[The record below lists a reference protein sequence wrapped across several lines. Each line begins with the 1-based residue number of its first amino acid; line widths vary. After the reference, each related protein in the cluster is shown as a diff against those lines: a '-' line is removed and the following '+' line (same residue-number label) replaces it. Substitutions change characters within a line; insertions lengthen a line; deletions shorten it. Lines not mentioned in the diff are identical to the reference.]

1 MSLSKTFMGYSRIRT
16 IKKELKMK
24 LSVPRTTWP
33 VIEKVFKVCLYLSKI
48 KLPKDLNSIEK
59 IVLSRNLVIVK
70 RKLQNY
76 YKKRFNKA

>member
-1 MSLSKTFMGYSRIRT
+1 
-16 IKKELKMK
+16 MK

-33 VIEKVFKVCLYLSKI
+33 VIEKVSKVCLSSSKI
-48 KLPKDLNSIEK
+48 KLPKDLDSIEK

-76 YKKRFNKA
+76 FKKRFNKA